1 MPPPEWGS
9 RPARGPRN
17 RADAL
22 DAFVRARDG
31 GRTKRLNAEIPA
43 ALHARVKS
51 GCALEGR
58 DMTQVVIELLEQR
71 FPEEQPEIRLPPS
84 RSPSSEGLSK

>member
-1 MPPPEWGS
+1 MPPPDWGS
-9 RPARGPRN
+9 RPARGPKN
-17 RADAL
+17 RTDSL
-22 DAFVRARDG
+22 DAFVRAQDEG
-31 GRTKRLNAEIPA
+31 KTKRLNAEIPA

-71 FPEEQPEIRLPPS
+71 FPAQRQETP
-84 RSPSSEGLSK
+84 

>member
-1 MPPPEWGS
+1 MPQPEWGS
-9 RPARGPRN
+9 RPARGPRKK
-17 RADAL
+17 ADAL
-22 DAFVRARDG
+22 DAFVRARDEA
-31 GRTKRLNAEIPA
+31 RTKRLNAEIPA

-71 FPEEQPEIRLPPS
+71 FPAQRQETQVPPS
-84 RSPSSEGLSK
+84 RSPSSRT

>member
-9 RPARGPRN
+9 RPARGRKDG
-17 RADAL
+17 ADAL
-22 DAFVRARDG
+22 DAFVRARDE
-31 GRTKRLNAEIPA
+31 RKTKRLNAEIPA

-58 DMTQVVIELLEQR
+58 DITQVVIELLERR
-71 FPEEQPEIRLPPS
+71 FPAQRQ
-84 RSPSSEGLSK
+84 

>member
-9 RPARGPRN
+9 RPATARKN

-22 DAFVRARDG
+22 EAFVRARDE
-31 GRTKRLNAEIPA
+31 GRTKRLNCEIPA

-71 FPEEQPEIRLPPS
+71 FPAQR
-84 RSPSSEGLSK
+84 R

>member
-1 MPPPEWGS
+1 MPPPEWGA
-9 RPARGPRN
+9 RPARGRKNGP
-17 RADAL
+17 DTL
-22 DAFVRARDG
+22 EAFVRARDE

-51 GCALEGR
+51 ECALEGR

-71 FPEEQPEIRLPPS
+71 FPAQR
-84 RSPSSEGLSK
+84 K